1 MKKMDDSVRFLK
13 NVWALT
19 RSYWQSEEKKKA
31 YLLLFAIVAL
41 TLGVVFMLVQLNQWY
56 NIFYSALQNYEKDK
70 IFAELFHF
78 SWLAFI
84 YIILAV
90 YAFYLQQILIINWRR
105 WLTNQYIDEWLEH
118 KTYYRLQMFGTATD
132 NPDQRISEDVRMFV
146 EYTLRF
152 GIGILKAFTTFAS
165 FVVILYNLS
174 GPLQFKV
181 AGMDIHIPGYL
192 VWTALLYSIA
202 GTWLTYKVGNKLV
215 GLNFVQQ
222 KYEADFRF
230 AMMRMRENAESV
242 AFYSGEGHEGSVFK
256 KRFTLLLD
264 NFWNIIKKQ
273 KQLTWLNSWYSQIAI
288 IFPLVVA
295 MPRYL
300 AKEITL
306 GGLMQISSAFGRVQE
321 SLSYFVDMY
330 SSIAEWQAVVE
341 RLTGFGL
348 HMQQVK
354 QENAQ
359 KDLDRKVSPS
369 EDIIAREMDVDLP
382 DGSSV
387 LKQVS
392 FTLEPGTNV
401 LIKGVSG
408 SGKSTLLRTMLGL
421 QEPMAG
427 KIVLGEGMRRN
438 EIGYLPQQTFVQRD
452 FPASVREVVL
462 SGCQGR
468 CGLRPFY
475 NREEKGIADKAMAQM
490 EITSLADACY
500 RDLSGG
506 QQQRV
511 LLARALCASDK
522 MLVLDEPV
530 SGLDPKMAEAMYR
543 LVARINKE
551 MGITI
556 VMISHDVREAIPYA
570 THILHMDR
578 DFFFG
583 TAEEYRQSK
592 RGKLFLS

>member
-1 MKKMDDSVRFLK
+1 MKKMDDSVRFVK

-19 RSYWQSEEKKKA
+19 KSYWQSEEKKKA
-31 YLLLFAIVAL
+31 YLLLLAIIAL

-56 NIFYSALQNYEKDK
+56 NIFYSALQNYEKEK
-70 IFAELFHF
+70 IFSELFHF

-90 YAFYLQQILIINWRR
+90 YAFYLQQVLIINWRR
-105 WLTNQYIDEWLEH
+105 WLTNEYIDEWLNH

-174 GPLQFKV
+174 GPLQFKL

-192 VWTALLYSIA
+192 VWTALLYSML

-222 KYEADFRF
+222 KSEADFRF

-242 AFYSGEGHEGSVFK
+242 AFYSGESHEGSVFK
-256 KRFTLLLD
+256 KRFTLLLN

-348 HMQQVK
+348 HMKQVK

-359 KDLDRKVSPS
+359 QDLHRRPGATDA
-369 EDIIAREMDVDLP
+369 ITATGMDVTLP
-382 DGSSV
+382 DESAV
-387 LKQVS
+387 LQNVS

-408 SGKSTLLRTMLGL
+408 SGKSTLLRALAGIWPYVKGTLEIPSETKLMFIPQRPYLPLGTL
-421 QEPMAG
+421 KESLLYPGTESRTDEELKQLMEDCC
-427 KIVLGEGMRRN
+427 
-438 EIGYLPQQTFVQRD
+438 IGYLYD
-452 FPASVREVVL
+452 KLYMEADWSHVL
-462 SGCQGR
+462 SVG
-468 CGLRPFY
+468 
-475 NREEKGIADKAMAQM
+475 E
-490 EITSLADACY
+490 
-500 RDLSGG
+500 
-506 QQQRV
+506 QQR
-511 LLARALCASDK
+511 LAFVRALIYK
-522 MLVLDEPV
+522 PVWLFLDEASSALDEETEAKVYTLLMEEARQTTLV
-530 SGLDPKMAEAMYR
+530 SVGHRSTLNKYHQKVLYLD
-543 LVARINKE
+543 KE
-551 MGITI
+551 
-556 VMISHDVREAIPYA
+556 
-570 THILHMDR
+570 THSLYWQEQ
-578 DFFFG
+578 
-583 TAEEYRQSK
+583 AS
-592 RGKLFLS
+592 L